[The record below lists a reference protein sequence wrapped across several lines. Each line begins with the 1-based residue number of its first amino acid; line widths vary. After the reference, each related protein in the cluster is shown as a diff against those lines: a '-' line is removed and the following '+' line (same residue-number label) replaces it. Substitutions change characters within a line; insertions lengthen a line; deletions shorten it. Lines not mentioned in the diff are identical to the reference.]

1 MRKKQMN
8 LKLQNDVYLVGDIHG
23 DTSVVEYLLQSHNLE
38 NLTLIFLG
46 DIGIFR
52 YRDYKRYIKF
62 DQYCKE
68 HNIMVYAL
76 RGNHDNP
83 GFFKEPEHSYKIAKR
98 FWDKFTNFKP
108 LPDFS
113 IIEYN
118 NFRGLVL
125 GGGTSI
131 DRIIRRSYS
140 SYKNSSSLYSSNDWW
155 SDETIANIGELN
167 EKYDFILSHTGPRSP
182 KLSPLTENNCN
193 FFKYD
198 PLLHQDLEKE
208 NKFIEKI
215 QRQLQPTRW
224 WYGHY
229 HINDNFDFKNTNCRV
244 VDINYLT
251 PLIL

>member
-1 MRKKQMN
+1 MN
-8 LKLQNDVYLVGDIHG
+8 LKLQNDTYLVGDIHG

-38 NLTLIFLG
+38 NLTLILLG
-46 DIGIFR
+46 DIGIFK
-52 YRDYKRYIKF
+52 YRDYKHYIKF
-62 DQYCKE
+62 DQHCKE

-83 GFFKEPEHSYKIAKR
+83 GFFKDFKNSNKIAKR

-113 IIEYN
+113 VIEFN
-118 NFRGLVL
+118 DFKGLAL

-131 DRIIRRSYS
+131 DRIIRRSYNS
-140 SYKNSSSLYSSNDWW
+140 DKNNKSLYASNDWW
-155 SDETIANIGELN
+155 INEIIPDIGNIDEN
-167 EKYDFILSHTGPRSP
+167 YDFILSHVGPCPP
-182 KLSPLTENNCN
+182 KLSPLTRDNCN
-193 FFKYD
+193 FFNYD
-198 PLLHQDLEKE
+198 PHLSADLEKE
-208 NKFIEKI
+208 NKLIEKI
-215 QRQLQPTRW
+215 QRQLQPIRW

-251 PLIL
+251 PLVL

>member
-1 MRKKQMN
+1 MN
-8 LKLQNDVYLVGDIHG
+8 LKLQNDTYLVGDIHG

-38 NLTLIFLG
+38 NLTLILLG
-46 DIGIFR
+46 DIGIFK
-52 YRDYKRYIKF
+52 YRDYKHYIKF
-62 DQYCKE
+62 DQHCKE
-68 HNIMVYAL
+68 RNIMVYAL

-83 GFFKEPEHSYKIAKR
+83 GFFKDFKNSNKIVKR

-113 IIEYN
+113 VIEFN
-118 NFRGLVL
+118 DFKGLVL

-131 DRIIRRSYS
+131 DRIIRRSYNS
-140 SYKNSSSLYSSNDWW
+140 DKNNKSLYASNDWW
-155 SDETIANIGELN
+155 INESIPDIGN
-167 EKYDFILSHTGPRSP
+167 MDEKYDFILSHVGPCSP
-182 KLSPLTENNCN
+182 KLSPLTRDNCN
-193 FFKYD
+193 FFNYD
-198 PLLHQDLEKE
+198 PHLSIDLEKE
-208 NKFIEKI
+208 NKLIEKI